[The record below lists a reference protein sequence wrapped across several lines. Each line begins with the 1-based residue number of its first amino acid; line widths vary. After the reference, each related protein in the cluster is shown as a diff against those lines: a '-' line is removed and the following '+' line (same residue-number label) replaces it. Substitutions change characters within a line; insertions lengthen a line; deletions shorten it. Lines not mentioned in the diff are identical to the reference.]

1 MPLQAGVSESEPL
14 NMTPMIDVVFNLLVF
29 FLLSATYLS
38 DDRQLELS
46 VPSVRS
52 ASPSAAAPLD
62 LEILVHRDGRVEL
75 QGRPMNAAEL
85 ENALAAARANY
96 PDQAVSIRG
105 DGAARHQWIADVLS
119 ICQRVGV
126 RKINVVVRQ
135 QE

>member
-1 MPLQAGVSESEPL
+1 MPLQAGVAESEPL

-38 DDRQLELS
+38 EDRQLELS

-52 ASPSAAAPLD
+52 ASPSAATPLD
-62 LEILVHRDGRVEL
+62 LEILVHMDGRVEL
-75 QGRPMNAAEL
+75 AGRPVTAAEL
-85 ENALAAARANY
+85 EDALAAARANY

-119 ICQRVGV
+119 VCQRVGV